1 MDSWQVLITR
11 THTHKTVTQQR
22 EREGPTE
29 TALPGRFDKLSIR
42 FRGVLRPGGPASGPA
57 GTMTC
62 SWTFGPSLPVR
73 PARLSSAHAL
83 HPPDPG
89 PCAGIGEDQRKT
101 SLPGPRACHAEGK
114 TPRAS
119 AGPGH
124 GPQERRLSTARAS
137 EHPAGLPLSGRL
149 EKPELL
155 GAHQTRTPR
164 GSAAARRP
172 GENARGLW
180 LSPLL
185 SLRPP
190 SKLTLCTKVTGG
202 RKLLA

>member
-1 MDSWQVLITR
+1 M
-11 THTHKTVTQQR
+11 
-22 EREGPTE
+22 
-29 TALPGRFDKLSIR
+29 ALPGRFDKLSIR

-137 EHPAGLPLSGRL
+137 EHPAGLPLAGRL

-155 GAHQTRTPR
+155 GAHRTRDSTRVCGCPEAWRKCPRPLALTPPVLASSVQANTLPQSDWR
-164 GSAAARRP
+164 KKATGLTCVHTSVTAR
-172 GENARGLW
+172 
-180 LSPLL
+180 S
-185 SLRPP
+185 
-190 SKLTLCTKVTGG
+190 GG
-202 RKLLA
+202 

>member
-1 MDSWQVLITR
+1 MASALNAR

-29 TALPGRFDKLSIR
+29 TALPGRCDKLSIR

-101 SLPGPRACHAEGK
+101 SLPA
-114 TPRAS
+114 
-119 AGPGH
+119 PGLAT
-124 GPQERRLSTARAS
+124 QRERRRGRPLDQATARRKGVCPPHVPVSTRPACRS
-137 EHPAGLPLSGRL
+137 LGAWRNPSCWVPLITMTTPDAGLHAGLRLPGGLAKMPEASGSH
-149 EKPELL
+149 PSC
-155 GAHQTRTPR
+155 PCV
-164 GSAAARRP
+164 
-172 GENARGLW
+172 
-180 LSPLL
+180 
-185 SLRPP
+185 LRP
-190 SKLTLCTKVTGG
+190 S
-202 RKLLA
+202 